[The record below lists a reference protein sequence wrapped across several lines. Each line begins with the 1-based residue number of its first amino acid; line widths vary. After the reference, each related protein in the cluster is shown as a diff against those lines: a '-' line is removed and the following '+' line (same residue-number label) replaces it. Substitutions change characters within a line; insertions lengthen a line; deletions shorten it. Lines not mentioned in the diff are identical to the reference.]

1 MKISLKLIATYRQLL
16 PEGTPGNTVEL
27 EIAPGTTV
35 EEVLSKFGVPLD
47 ETSVFVV
54 NGRMPV
60 EGQQL
65 KEGDV
70 VSAFP
75 ALAGG

>member
-16 PEGTPGNTVEL
+16 PEGTPGNTIDL
-27 EIAPGTTV
+27 EVAPGTTV
-35 EEVLSKFGVPLD
+35 EDVLGEFGVPLD

-60 EGQQL
+60 EDQTL
-65 KEGDV
+65 MEGDV
-70 VSAFP
+70 ISAFP